1 MQQPRLP
8 SRNHTQFDMR
18 KLAYFLLIFLI
29 LNKCPLPSIATA
41 NNLNKLRGMD
51 QKHQIENRQH
61 KMLSPFSSSR
71 RLMHPLSCPDDTVLF
86 QFHLITDKYGT
97 DDTSIS
103 LFNENGAALFY
114 MKVGQVKNNA
124 DYTWDK
130 CLPKDMC
137 YVFTIKDEHGDGI
150 CCDEGAGSYA
160 LLYDGVVI
168 ASGGDFGSM
177 ATHLIGCES
186 WSPSAM
192 PSLSLYPSLSPTL
205 SLDSTSP
212 TMSSFEPTLS
222 LYPSLS
228 PTLSSNPTMSL
239 RPSSSPTLTEQRVEK
254 ERREREKE
262 RKAVLNFSR
271 QQEVKIGMSTP
282 DGQMRVGTTV
292 YGLVFSAIRKVLL
305 LPYDLMVLL
314 VSYHQTLAS
323 CQSLKA
329 FI

>member
-205 SLDSTSP
+205 S
-212 TMSSFEPTLS
+212 
-222 LYPSLS
+222 
-228 PTLSSNPTMSL
+228 SNPTMSL

>member
-1 MQQPRLP
+1 MQLTEKMQQPRFP
-8 SRNHTQFDMR
+8 SRNHPRFDMR
-18 KLAYFLLIFLI
+18 KLAYFVLSFLI
-29 LNKCPLPSIATA
+29 LDKCPLHSIATA
-41 NNLNKLRGMD
+41 NNLNKLRGME
-51 QKHQIENRQH
+51 QKHQVKDRQH
-61 KMLSPFSSSR
+61 KTLSSNR
-71 RLMHPLSCPDDTVLF
+71 KLLHPLSFVGSSYFDCPDDTVLF
-86 QFHLITDKYGT
+86 QFALRTDKYGT
-97 DDTSIS
+97 DDTSYS
-103 LFNENGAALFY
+103 MLDENGEALKSVGA
-114 MKVGQVKNNA
+114 KVGNLMNFV
-124 DYTWDK
+124 DYQHQE

-239 RPSSSPTLTEQRVEK
+239 RPSSSPTSIEQRLEK
-254 ERREREKE
+254 ERKEREKE
-262 RKAVLNFSR
+262 REALTANRTES
-271 QQEVKIGMSTP
+271 
-282 DGQMRVGTTV
+282 
-292 YGLVFSAIRKVLL
+292 
-305 LPYDLMVLL
+305 
-314 VSYHQTLAS
+314 
-323 CQSLKA
+323 
-329 FI
+329 